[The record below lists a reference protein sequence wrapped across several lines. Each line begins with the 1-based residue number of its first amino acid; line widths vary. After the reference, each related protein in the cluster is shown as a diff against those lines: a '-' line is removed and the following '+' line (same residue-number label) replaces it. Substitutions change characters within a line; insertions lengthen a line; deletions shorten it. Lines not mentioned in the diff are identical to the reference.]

1 MRQIIKFIAIFSVCL
16 FAAGRLL
23 AAEQGTIV
31 KGQVTD
37 KDGTPLAGVTV
48 RADECPGAALT
59 DADGFYSI
67 TVPDGAK
74 QLLFYLPGYRSERM
88 AVADARDR
96 VALGLAETF
105 DLEETVYMGHTAQRK
120 GDISGSVAS
129 VSGQELA
136 KSPTSN
142 LSMALA
148 GRLQGL
154 LMQETYSEPSRA
166 NTGMYVRGISSI
178 RANQPIV
185 VIDGM
190 VISYNMLQTFDYI
203 SAEEIESVTVLKDAA
218 SLALYGIQ
226 GADGVLVIT
235 TRRGRQGDLKIGVRL
250 DQTFQQMTTKPAFI
264 NSAEYASLR
273 NEAAFNDGLGENYYY
288 SDEQITAFR
297 TGSDRSLYP
306 DNDWRDMFLK
316 NVSSMQ
322 RLGVDIS
329 GGSDKVLYYTNV
341 NLMHQGGFYNTDQD
355 EYKSNSNFIW
365 ANVRSNVDLK
375 VNRFLSASLRLAG
388 NIKRERTPGGGFLA
402 DIYPLLYS
410 VPSSV
415 YGPTVPA
422 VDPVT
427 GEPVEGGGGV
437 VVTDK
442 IQTTPYGQINRSGFV
457 RHTVTNIYAQFALNA
472 DLSFITPGLKAGG
485 SFGYR
490 TNSVNSLSTYQSYE
504 KWIRSEDGT
513 FSKYGNDINGN
524 LTYGKS
530 SSMYYQ
536 LDYRGMLSYD
546 RQFGRHKAGAVA
558 YLFYQDLSTED
569 KAMPGLLPYR
579 KLVSGFEANYNFDDR
594 YLLKF
599 DVGYSGSE
607 QYARARRFVAT
618 PAFSAAWVASNEAFL
633 KDVSWLSHLKFRV
646 AWGQTA
652 TERSGL
658 GRYAYL
664 DNVTL
669 VGGGTI
675 PAFSNTVTETQVGSP
690 DIEPEISEKFNFGV
704 DLSLFDNLSLSFEL
718 FRDRMDNMVIPGA
731 ATTPS
736 YQGVPLGYLPA
747 TNSGEFES
755 KGYEVS
761 LRYSKAFR
769 NGLKINVGGWLTYT
783 ENKVIRSG
791 ETEKNADYAY
801 RKWQEGFPYGQEF
814 GYLLDRSNGSPFY
827 NTPEELAQSGLTYE
841 FGTPRVGDLKYVDL
855 NKDGIINERDKAPI
869 GTGAIPRVYYAFF
882 AEAKYKSF
890 DLSLLFQGV
899 GKYSTTFSGAG
910 IYEYDYDG
918 VFGSLHRN
926 AWTEERARSGAR
938 IDYPALS
945 TKKNTNHETSE
956 FFLYDRSYLR
966 LKNIELGYTLPRKW
980 AAAIS
985 AENLRVSF
993 SVQNPFTWDN
1003 MKSSDF
1009 GPEGSFLSVPVYRFY
1024 SVKLSLNF

>member
-235 TRRGRQGDLKIGVRL
+235 TKRGRQGDLKIGVRL

-306 DNDWRDMFLK
+306 NNDWRDMFLK

-427 GEPVEGGGGV
+427 GEPVEGGGAV

-442 IQTTPYGQINRSGFV
+442 IQTTTYGQINR
-457 RHTVTNIYAQFALNA
+457 
-472 DLSFITPGLKAGG
+472 
-485 SFGYR
+485 
-490 TNSVNSLSTYQSYE
+490 
-504 KWIRSEDGT
+504 
-513 FSKYGNDINGN
+513 
-524 LTYGKS
+524 
-530 SSMYYQ
+530 
-536 LDYRGMLSYD
+536 
-546 RQFGRHKAGAVA
+546 
-558 YLFYQDLSTED
+558 
-569 KAMPGLLPYR
+569 
-579 KLVSGFEANYNFDDR
+579 
-594 YLLKF
+594 
-599 DVGYSGSE
+599 
-607 QYARARRFVAT
+607 
-618 PAFSAAWVASNEAFL
+618 
-633 KDVSWLSHLKFRV
+633 
-646 AWGQTA
+646 
-652 TERSGL
+652 
-658 GRYAYL
+658 
-664 DNVTL
+664 
-669 VGGGTI
+669 
-675 PAFSNTVTETQVGSP
+675 
-690 DIEPEISEKFNFGV
+690 
-704 DLSLFDNLSLSFEL
+704 
-718 FRDRMDNMVIPGA
+718 
-731 ATTPS
+731 
-736 YQGVPLGYLPA
+736 
-747 TNSGEFES
+747 
-755 KGYEVS
+755 
-761 LRYSKAFR
+761 
-769 NGLKINVGGWLTYT
+769 
-783 ENKVIRSG
+783 
-791 ETEKNADYAY
+791 
-801 RKWQEGFPYGQEF
+801 
-814 GYLLDRSNGSPFY
+814 
-827 NTPEELAQSGLTYE
+827 
-841 FGTPRVGDLKYVDL
+841 
-855 NKDGIINERDKAPI
+855 
-869 GTGAIPRVYYAFF
+869 
-882 AEAKYKSF
+882 
-890 DLSLLFQGV
+890 
-899 GKYSTTFSGAG
+899 
-910 IYEYDYDG
+910 
-918 VFGSLHRN
+918 
-926 AWTEERARSGAR
+926 
-938 IDYPALS
+938 
-945 TKKNTNHETSE
+945 
-956 FFLYDRSYLR
+956 
-966 LKNIELGYTLPRKW
+966 
-980 AAAIS
+980 
-985 AENLRVSF
+985 
-993 SVQNPFTWDN
+993 
-1003 MKSSDF
+1003 
-1009 GPEGSFLSVPVYRFY
+1009 
-1024 SVKLSLNF
+1024 